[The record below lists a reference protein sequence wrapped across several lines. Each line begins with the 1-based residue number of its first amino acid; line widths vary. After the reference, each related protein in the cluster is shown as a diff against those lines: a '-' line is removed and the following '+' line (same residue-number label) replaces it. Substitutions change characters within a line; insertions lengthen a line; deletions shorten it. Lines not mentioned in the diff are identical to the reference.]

1 MSERLPALALAA
13 ALPLLSVAQDLL
25 PSGSLPER
33 DRVEVR
39 GGFTYDASTL
49 LNELVLDLTQGGFV
63 ERDVRERSQAAL
75 RSNNRLGQVLQLGV
89 HAVFGDSILGRAGLK
104 MMVSA
109 THQDHAGL
117 RFRPDVYALTFFGNA
132 GLAGERADL
141 SGSAFEQQRY
151 QTLGAGLYHARTGS
165 WVRLDV
171 VKGQSWTAVHLEDAT
186 LFTAAD
192 GTRLDLRLHGS
203 YRSSDTARSD
213 LGAFNGLGAAISFA
227 QRFSLPERSGAAAH
241 RITIGAEDLGAVRW
255 NDRALRSSPDTAFTY
270 DGITVDDVFDLTG
283 AITGEEQ
290 LLDTF
295 GVRPGTGAE
304 WRLLPLHAWVE
315 HSVTWPTGWRMDLR
329 IAQRAL
335 PGFIP
340 FAQAT
345 GWRRFG
351 AQAVGISA
359 QYGGFGG
366 LRAGVHGRFR
376 ITRWLGAELLLPN
389 LYGFTGP
396 RARGLAAQIGLV
408 FIP

>member
-13 ALPLLSVAQDLL
+13 ALPLLSFAQDLL
-25 PSGSLPER
+25 PSGTLPEH

-104 MMVSA
+104 VMVSA

-132 GLAGERADL
+132 GFAGERADL

-151 QTLGAGLYHARTGS
+151 QTLGAGLYHARSGS

-171 VKGQSWTAVHLEDAT
+171 VKGQSWTAVHLRTPRSSRRRTAPGST
-186 LFTAAD
+186 CASMAATAAATPRAATS
-192 GTRLDLRLHGS
+192 GPSTVSARPSASPSASACLNGPARPRTAS
-203 YRSSDTARSD
+203 RSAPRT
-213 LGAFNGLGAAISFA
+213 LG
-227 QRFSLPERSGAAAH
+227 PC
-241 RITIGAEDLGAVRW
+241 AV
-255 NDRALRSSPDTAFTY
+255 
-270 DGITVDDVFDLTG
+270 
-283 AITGEEQ
+283 
-290 LLDTF
+290 
-295 GVRPGTGAE
+295 
-304 WRLLPLHAWVE
+304 PLHAWVE

>member
-1 MSERLPALALAA
+1 MSERLSALVLAT
-13 ALPLLSVAQDLL
+13 ALPLLSLAQDLL
-25 PSGSLPER
+25 PSGAAPHR

-39 GGFTYDASTL
+39 GGFTYDSNTL

-75 RSNNRLGQVLQLGV
+75 RANNRLGQVLQLGV

-104 MMVSA
+104 VMVSA
-109 THQDHAGL
+109 THQDQAGL

-132 GLAGERADL
+132 GFAGRRADL

-165 WVRLDV
+165 WIRLDL
-171 VKGQSWTAVHLEDAT
+171 VKGQSMTAVHLRDAT
-186 LFTAAD
+186 LFTATD
-192 GTRLDLRLHGS
+192 GTRLDLRLDGRYHN
-203 YRSSDTARSD
+203 SDTARSD
-213 LGAFNGLGAAISFA
+213 LGAFNGLGAALSFA
-227 QRFSLPERSGAAAH
+227 QRFTLPGRAGAAVH
-241 RITIGAEDLGAVRW
+241 RITLGAEDLGAVRW
-255 NDRALRSSPDTAFTY
+255 NDRSLRASPDTALSY
-270 DGITVDDVFDLTG
+270 EGITVNDVFDLTG

-295 GVRPGTGAE
+295 GVRPTTGAE

-315 HSVTWPTGWRMDLR
+315 HTVTWPTGWRMDLR

-366 LRAGVHGRFR
+366 LRAGLHGRFQ

-396 RARGLAAQIGLV
+396 RARGLAAQVGLV